1 MPGDEGGAGGEAGA
15 GSEARDAAA
24 LGGEV
29 NGALAVLLDIPD
41 IQVLCPEGVT
51 NELTF
56 LVEQEKL
63 VAIGD

>member
-1 MPGDEGGAGGEAGA
+1 MGEDAGA
-15 GSEARDAAA
+15 GSEAIDALA

-29 NGALAVLLDIPD
+29 NGALAVLLDIPG